1 MNVRALILLLT
12 VSLIS
17 SLSTPAGI
25 RAVQGR
31 DHLTEQEVELVK
43 NAQILDKR
51 IEVFIKA
58 ADRRMLVLTGIE
70 TTSAKPLKK
79 DAELWGALPTGTR
92 AELIGDIARIFDE
105 AITNIDDVSSRDE
118 KNPLIP
124 KALRNLAAA
133 VTRIVGQLRP
143 LEAQAKGDSEVSSFD
158 QLIENA
164 ESIIQAANKL
174 PPPVEKKG
182 KSKTEKTKETN
193 LTNPFAS
200 ISRS

>member
-1 MNVRALILLLT
+1 MNVRASILCLT
-12 VSLIS
+12 VGLIFT
-17 SLSTPAGI
+17 LDNPGEI
-25 RAVQGR
+25 RAVQAR

-43 NAQILDKR
+43 DTQILDKR

-58 ADRRMLVLTGIE
+58 ADRRIQVLTGAE
-70 TTSAKPLKK
+70 ATNTKQSKK
-79 DAELWGALPTGTR
+79 EAELWGALPTGTR

-118 KNPLIP
+118 KNPLVP

-133 VTRIVGQLRP
+133 VTRIVGQLKP
-143 LEAQAKGDSEVSSFD
+143 LEAQLKGDSETSTFD
-158 QLIENA
+158 QLVENA

-174 PPPVEKKG
+174 PPPVEKPIEKKG

-193 LTNPFAS
+193 
-200 ISRS
+200 

>member
-1 MNVRALILLLT
+1 MNVRASILCLT
-12 VSLIS
+12 VGLIF
-17 SLSTPAGI
+17 TFYNPGEI
-25 RAVQGR
+25 RAVQAR

-43 NAQILDKR
+43 DTQVLDKR

-58 ADRRMLVLTGIE
+58 ADRRMQVLSGSEATN
-70 TTSAKPLKK
+70 AKQSKK

-133 VTRIVGQLRP
+133 VTRIVGQLKP
-143 LEAQAKGDSEVSSFD
+143 LEAQLKGDSELSTFD
-158 QLIENA
+158 QLVENA

-174 PPPVEKKG
+174 PPPLEKPVEKKG

-193 LTNPFAS
+193 
-200 ISRS
+200 

>member
-1 MNVRALILLLT
+1 M
-12 VSLIS
+12 
-17 SLSTPAGI
+17 
-25 RAVQGR
+25 RAVQAR
-31 DHLTEQEVELVK
+31 DHLTEQEVELVR

-58 ADRRMLVLTGIE
+58 ADRRMLVLSGVEAPST
-70 TTSAKPLKK
+70 KQMKK
-79 DAELWGALPTGTR
+79 DDELWGNLPTGTR

-118 KNPLIP
+118 KNPLIA

-133 VTRIVGQLRP
+133 VTRIVDQLKP
-143 LEAQAKGDSEVSSFD
+143 LEAQAKGDSEVSAFD

-164 ESIIQAANKL
+164 ESILQAANKL

-182 KSKTEKTKETN
+182 KGKTEKTN
-193 LTNPFAS
+193 
-200 ISRS
+200 